1 MKRSTWLQM
10 APWAPSQELRELVFP
25 VLPSP
30 PGEHKG
36 RIWCHTGFIA
46 PRPVPGL
53 GAHKKHDPTC
63 SGEHLGRAPHGLT
76 GRRLEGPGGRAL
88 LLEPAIPCWLPLPE
102 RPLQRASPLLGPPH
116 PQAAGLPG
124 AVAWGAGPGYCPALS
139 SRRRILEAAGDRAHM
154 APGKSSRGVSPDGL
168 YIHLLSPG
176 EVRSGGPGEDGATG
190 AEEPPGAN
198 TCPKGRRSRE
208 CGP

>member
-63 SGEHLGRAPHGLT
+63 SGEHLGRVPHGLT

-102 RPLQRASPLLGPPH
+102 RPLQRASPPPGPSPPTGCKPPPGPSPPTGCWPPGSSGLGRGAWILPC
-116 PQAAGLPG
+116 PQLQK
-124 AVAWGAGPGYCPALS
+124 
-139 SRRRILEAAGDRAHM
+139 ENF
-154 APGKSSRGVSPDGL
+154 
-168 YIHLLSPG
+168 
-176 EVRSGGPGEDGATG
+176 RSG
-190 AEEPPGAN
+190 
-198 TCPKGRRSRE
+198 R
-208 CGP
+208 